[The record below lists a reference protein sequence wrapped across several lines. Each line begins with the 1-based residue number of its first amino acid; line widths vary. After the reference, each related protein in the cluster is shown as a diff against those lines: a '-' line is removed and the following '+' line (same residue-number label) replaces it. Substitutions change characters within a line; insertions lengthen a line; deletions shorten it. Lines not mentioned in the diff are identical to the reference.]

1 MAKRKIPIVQ
11 IAIAVDDGAKVI
23 VALREDGEIYVCA
36 EGKWRKAPPVP
47 DVESDETLKPSN

>member
-23 VALREDGEIYVCA
+23 VALREDGEI
-36 EGKWRKAPPVP
+36 
-47 DVESDETLKPSN
+47 